1 MSFKVAEISYFILYV
16 LQSPNFKGVTS
27 LKMHMNLSVGSAIY
41 YRAVCSFVL
50 LFLVVDGDKR

>member
-16 LQSPNFKGVTS
+16 LQSPNFKGVIS